1 MEKKQE
7 ACVEKKTVGRVRA
20 KLTAGGE
27 IVIVGVRA
35 GRAIS
40 KEDAKELLHTLDYSI
55 RKQAG
60 IVPDWE
66 ERLRHSMV

>member
-1 MEKKQE
+1 M
-7 ACVEKKTVGRVRA
+7 EKKTVGRVRA

-27 IVIVGVRA
+27 IVLVGVRV
-35 GRAIS
+35 GRPLS

-66 ERLRHSMV
+66 EKLRRRSV